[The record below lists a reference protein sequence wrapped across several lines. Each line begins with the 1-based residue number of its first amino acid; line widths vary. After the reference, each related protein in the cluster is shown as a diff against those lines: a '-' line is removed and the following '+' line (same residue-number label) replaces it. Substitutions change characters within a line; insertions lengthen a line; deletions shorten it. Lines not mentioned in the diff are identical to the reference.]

1 MTPEQFIAK
10 WKKCTLKERSASQ
23 THFNELCDLL
33 EVEKPTD
40 ADPDGSWYT
49 FEKGAKK
56 TGGGDGWADVWKSE
70 CFAWEYK
77 GKHKDLTAAFA
88 QLQRYAIA
96 LQNPPLLVV
105 SDMET
110 IIIHTNFT
118 NTVQQIHTY
127 AIEDLADY
135 DVRRR
140 LRLIFTDPGQFRPGV
155 TRQAVTE
162 QAAEAFAGLAQRLRD
177 QSHEPRRVA
186 HFVNKMLFCM
196 FAEDIEIL
204 PKGVFT
210 RLLQAA
216 ATRPGQ
222 FEPMAR
228 QLFAAMKTGGFFGAD
243 AIDWFNGGLFDDDD
257 VLPLDQSALS
267 LALLAAKLDWSDI
280 EPSIFGTLFERGLDP
295 GKRSQLGAHYTDR
308 QSIMRIV
315 RPVVIEPLISE
326 WEETKEK
333 INAHFAQAE
342 EYRKKSLSVTGKRSA
357 ASQQG
362 NETKALRGAKELY
375 DDYLLRLKRIRVLDP
390 ACGSGN
396 FLYLALGELKDLEHR
411 VIFEAEALGFQ
422 RPFPEVGPQNVL
434 GIEINPYAA
443 ELARVTVWI
452 GQIQWML
459 RHGFNLSRNPVL
471 QPLDQISNRDA
482 LMNADGTEAAW
493 PEANCIIGNPPFLGD
508 KKMLAE
514 LGDEYVTRLRALY
527 KGRVPG
533 GADLVTYWFE
543 KARAEIEAGRVKRAG
558 LVATNSIRGGANRE
572 VLKRICGS
580 SRIFEA
586 WSDEPWINEG
596 AAVRVSLICFG
607 GQKKARLNGLD
618 MAIVFADLTGIEAG
632 SKFTRSLEIQD
643 LTMAKQLAQNSELCY
658 QGCKFVGSFDLKC
671 EVARRWLKLPNPNSR
686 ANSDVLRRW
695 VTGLDLTR
703 RLAERWI
710 IDFGVNMAE
719 EEAALYEDPY
729 EYLRGHQQE
738 ARGLNREERAAK
750 RWWIHQRPRPEMRRK
765 LANLDRFIATPE
777 VSKHRIFEFLD
788 ARLLTSGSIYAIA
801 RDDYTSMGILHSRH
815 HELWALRMGTSL
827 EDRPRYTPT
836 TTFETFPF
844 PEGLTPNIP
853 AEQYATEPR
862 AQEIAKAAKRLVE
875 LRDNWLNPPEWVRRV
890 PEVVPG
896 YPDRLVPVDAA
907 AARELKKRTL
917 TNLYNARPQW
927 LANAHRDLDAAVA
940 AAYGWPADISEDE
953 ILRRLLELN
962 RARSGGGT

>member
-23 THFNELCDLL
+23 THFNELCELL

-77 GKHKDLTAAFA
+77 GKHKDLTAAFS

-96 LQNPPLLVV
+96 LQNPPLLIV

-110 IIIHTNFT
+110 IILHTNFT
-118 NTVQQIHTY
+118 NTVQQVHTF

-140 LRLIFTDPGQFRPGV
+140 LRLIFTDPGYFRPGV

-177 QSHEPRRVA
+177 QGHEPRRVA
-186 HFVNKMLFCM
+186 HFINKMLFCM
-196 FAEDIEIL
+196 FAEDIEVL

-216 ATRPGQ
+216 ATHPGR
-222 FEPMAR
+222 FEPMAK

-295 GKRSQLGAHYTDR
+295 SKRSQLGAHYTDR

-315 RPVVIEPLISE
+315 SPVVIEPLSTE
-326 WEETKEK
+326 WEEVKTQIVEL
-333 INAHFAQAE
+333 Q
-342 EYRKKSLSVTGKRSA
+342 GKADRNPNKSA
-357 ASQQG
+357 ASKMR
-362 NETKALRGAKELY
+362 NDAEKLY
-375 DDYLLRLKRIRVLDP
+375 RDYLERVQKIRVLDP

-411 VIFEAEALGFQ
+411 VILEAEALGFQ

-459 RHGFNLSRNPVL
+459 RHGFGLSRNPVL

-482 LMNADGTEAAW
+482 LMNDDGTEAAW
-493 PEANCIIGNPPFLGD
+493 PDADCIVGNPPFLGD
-508 KKMLAE
+508 KKMLSE
-514 LGDEYVTRLRALY
+514 LGEEYVTRLRALY

-543 KARAEIEAGRVKRAG
+543 KARVEIEARRAKRTG

-572 VLKRICGS
+572 VLKWICAS

-607 GQKKARLNGLD
+607 GNALADIYTSACELNGHSV
-618 MAIVFADLTGIEAG
+618 ASIFADLTAHEKGRE
-632 SKFTRSLEIQD
+632 STD
-643 LTMAKQLAQNSELCY
+643 LTEAKQLSESRGICFM
-658 QGCKFVGSFDLKC
+658 GTTKVGGFDVPGNL
-671 EVARRWLKLPNPNSR
+671 ARRWLLQPTNPNGR
-686 ANSDVLRRW
+686 PNVDVVRPW
-695 VTGLDLTR
+695 VNGLDITR
-703 RLAERWI
+703 RPRDMWI
-710 IDFGVNMAE
+710 IDFGVDPTQA
-719 EEAALYEDPY
+719 EAALYESPF
-729 EYLRGHQQE
+729 EYLVQNVKGERQNN
-738 ARGLNREERAAK
+738 NREAYRE
-750 RWWIHQRPRPEMRRK
+750 RWWIFAETRPGMRLK
-765 LANLDRFIATPE
+765 LKNLRRYIATPR
-777 VSKHRIFEFLD
+777 VSKHRLFVWFDIALMPD
-788 ARLLTSGSIYAIA
+788 SALIAVA
-801 RDDYTSMGILHSRH
+801 RDDDTAFGILHSRF

-844 PEGLTPNIP
+844 PEGLTPNIA
-853 AEQYATEPR
+853 AEQYAANPR
-862 AQEIAKAAKRLVE
+862 AQAIADAAERLVK
-875 LRDNWLNPPEWVRRV
+875 LRDSWLNPPDLVNRV

-896 YPDRLVPVDAA
+896 YPDRLIPVDATA
-907 AARELKKRTL
+907 DRELKKRTL
-917 TNLYNARPQW
+917 TNLYNQKPQW
-927 LANAHRDLDAAVA
+927 LMNAHQALDAAVA
-940 AAYGWPADISEDE
+940 AAYGWPADISDDDV
-953 ILRRLLELN
+953 LRRLLELN
-962 RARSGGGT
+962 RSRSGGGA